1 MRLGTNEQRRLEFG
15 EFLCHHVA
23 VERLVLGLLFELL
36 FVCYSLFRSECLN
49 IGRGCS
55 HLGLLR
61 LLCCRWFACVR
72 VADLRGE
79 GLAVHLFEDDVGVFA
94 DFATELAEGGF

>member
-1 MRLGTNEQRRLEFG
+1 MLRLGLEFG

-23 VERLVLGLLFELL
+23 VERLVFGLLFELL
-36 FVCYSLFRSECLN
+36 FVCRSLFRSERLD

-55 HLGLLR
+55 HLSLLR

-79 GLAVHLFEDDVGVFA
+79 GLAVHLFEDDVGMFA
-94 DFATELAEGGF
+94 DFATELAEWCF